1 MAAHALHLGD
11 DGSERRIHFGASEMG
26 GSGGAGA
33 GTPRHDEVQVD
44 IPQEAIL
51 AVLRVD

>member
-1 MAAHALHLGD
+1 LNDA
-11 DGSERRIHFGASEMG
+11 GSERRIDSGASDRG

-33 GTPRHDEVQVD
+33 RTPRHDEVQVD
-44 IPQEAIL
+44 IPQEAFL

>member
-1 MAAHALHLGD
+1 MATHALHHRD
-11 DGSERRIHFGASEMG
+11 EGSERRIHFGASDRG
-26 GSGGAGA
+26 GSGGAEA

-44 IPQEAIL
+44 IPQEAFL